1 MALRDASSGRTIVP
15 KQLENIAMS
24 DRVADAKEQ
33 IAKLRDQVDYLMRDR
48 VSPALSDA
56 ADRAQYAAKQAGGVA
71 RDQAEALSGR
81 VKEQPLLALVIAAA
95 AGYLIGRIAR

>member
-1 MALRDASSGRTIVP
+1 
-15 KQLENIAMS
+15 MS

-33 IAKLRDQVDYLMRDR
+33 IAKLREQVDYLMRDR
-48 VSPALSDA
+48 VTPTLSDA
-56 ADRAQYAAKQAGGVA
+56 ADRAQYAAKQAQGVA
-71 RDQAEALSGR
+71 RDQAEALSSR

>member
-1 MALRDASSGRTIVP
+1 
-15 KQLENIAMS
+15 MS
-24 DRVADAKEQ
+24 DRMADAKDQ
-33 IAKLRDQVDYLMRDR
+33 IAKLRDQVDDLMRDR

-56 ADRAQYAAKQAGGVA
+56 ADRAQSAAKQAGSVA

>member
-1 MALRDASSGRTIVP
+1 
-15 KQLENIAMS
+15 MS
-24 DRVADAKEQ
+24 DRAADAKEQ
-33 IAKLRDQVDYLMRDR
+33 IAKLRDQVDSLMRDR

-56 ADRAQYAAKQAGGVA
+56 TERAQQAAKQAGGVA
-71 RDQAEALSGR
+71 REQAEALSGR